1 MPTQSD
7 DTACVLIVD
16 DSHIELSLMTEALS
30 DSYRIKAA
38 TNGAKALALAEQ
50 SDPPPDVV
58 LLDLCMAGMDGFE
71 TCRRLK
77 ENPNTRDAVVIFV
90 SGQDTPQD
98 KLRGY
103 SLGAHDFLVKPVDLE
118 ILRKKVELAVHSRR
132 AAADLLEQ
140 KQRATQMAMMA
151 LSSAGDL
158 SIVIDFMRE
167 SFALMHPEAVASL
180 LVQSV
185 ARYGF
190 DSTLQVRTTQSTF
203 HVCNHGIPSPLEIDM
218 INRMRDRGRM
228 QERARTLIINFATCS
243 LLVKNLPEDENVIGR
258 MRDSLCLLL
267 EGADARIKSME
278 LEQRNDHLLRAV
290 IEMVNKSK
298 EQMASIHALNVKR
311 RDLRETSYALIDKH
325 KSRMTRFLKECGL
338 PEQQIEEMAEGIET
352 SLRYLQA
359 NYELSLASDDE
370 IIKLVEQLNDNL
382 QSVIL
387 T

>member
-1 MPTQSD
+1 MSTHSHDP
-7 DTACVLIVD
+7 ACILIVD
-16 DSHIELSLMTEALS
+16 DSHIELNLMTEALAN
-30 DSYRIKAA
+30 SYRIKAA
-38 TNGAKALALAEQ
+38 TNGPKALALAEQ
-50 SDPPPDVV
+50 NDPPDVV

-77 ENPNTRDAVVIFV
+77 LNPLTRDAVVIFV
-90 SGQDTPQD
+90 SGQDTLED

-118 ILRKKVELAVHSRR
+118 ILQKKVELAVQSRR
-132 AAADLLEQ
+132 TAADLLEQ
-140 KQRATQMAMMA
+140 KQRATQTAMIA
-151 LSSAGDL
+151 ISSAGDL
-158 SIVIDFMRE
+158 SVVIDFMRQ
-167 SFALMHPEAVASL
+167 SFSLMHPEAVAKL
-180 LVQSV
+180 LAESV
-185 ARYGF
+185 ERYGF

-203 HVCNHGIPSPLEIDM
+203 HISNHGTPSPLEIDM

-228 QERARTLIINFATCS
+228 QERSRTLIINFPTCS

-278 LEQRNDHLLRAV
+278 LEQRNDHLLRAI
-290 IEMVNKSK
+290 IEMVSKAK
-298 EQMASIHALNVKR
+298 EQMATIHNLNVQRK
-311 RDLRETSYALIDKH
+311 DLRETSYSLIDKH
-325 KSRMTRFLKECGL
+325 KARMTRFLKECGL
-338 PEQQIEEMAEGIET
+338 PDEQIEEMAEGIEA

-359 NYELSLASDDE
+359 NYELGLASDDE
-370 IIKLVEQLNDNL
+370 IVKLVDQLNENL